1 MRIIYF
7 VLRLLACPFI
17 LGLSIVILNFHAI
30 KRTILF
36 LMYGG
41 EFITY
46 QSKMNKHT
54 IQDVYLK
61 IVEQQERKV

>member
-1 MRIIYF
+1 MKIIYF
-7 VLRLLACPFI
+7 ILRLLVCPFI
-17 LGLSIVILNFHAI
+17 LGMFIITHIYHII

-46 QSKMNKHT
+46 EGKMNRHT

-61 IVEQQERKV
+61 IVEQQEKEV